1 MNLRQICLTIPRK
14 TNLILFYDP
23 QAYTGQDDGQY
34 RPQPQYQA
42 QAPPQPQY
50 RPQPQYQAQP
60 QKQQPED
67 YDVSFQLS
75 NKSIG
80 GLMIV

>member
-1 MNLRQICLTIPRK
+1 MCFTI
-14 TNLILFYDP
+14 
-23 QAYTGQDDGQY
+23 QAYTAQEDDGQY

-60 QKQQPED
+60 QQKQPED
-67 YDVSFQLS
+67 YDVSYQVLTVC
-75 NKSIG
+75 KVAG
-80 GLMIV
+80 QAT